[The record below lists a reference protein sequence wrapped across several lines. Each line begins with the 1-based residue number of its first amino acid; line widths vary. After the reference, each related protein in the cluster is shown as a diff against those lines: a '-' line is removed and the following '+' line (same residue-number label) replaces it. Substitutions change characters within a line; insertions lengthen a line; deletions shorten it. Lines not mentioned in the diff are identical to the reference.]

1 MRQRRKWLGVALALA
16 LGAVTA
22 RGQPPAPP
30 RVPLPPQEAL
40 VAIHD
45 LKLTRQARQ
54 ALARDQVLAPLR
66 LGVQVRQGVAVVWGD
81 VPSDAV
87 AQQAKDKL
95 QAIDGIFGVR
105 SELRPGKGAAREIA
119 AADLSVP
126 VRVPPRLKVEVA
138 KPDDRTGTI
147 KKRGTVV
154 GGEGKKA
161 ARPGTLTVPAAS
173 RPLLESKAERAVV
186 LQPPTARSGESK
198 KEPPSRKGTLEEAV
212 AKAKA
217 SQSRFRAIPVVVRGD
232 VVVITRRGDEEDV
245 VALAQILR
253 RVRGV
258 SEVRLSND

>member
-1 MRQRRKWLGVALALA
+1 MRQSRTLLNVALALA

-22 RGQPPAPP
+22 RGQPPQPP
-30 RVPLPPQEAL
+30 RVPLPPQDAL

-54 ALARDQVLAPLR
+54 ALARDVALAPLR

-95 QAIDGIFGVR
+95 QAIDGIFDVR
-105 SELRPGKGAAREIA
+105 SELRPAKGAAREIA

-138 KPDDRTGTI
+138 KPDDQTGTI

-161 ARPGTLTVPAAS
+161 SRPGTLPPVAS
-173 RPLLESKAERAVV
+173 RPLGESKAERAVAV
-186 LQPPTARSGESK
+186 LPPTARSGESK
-198 KEPPSRKGTLEEAV
+198 QEPPSRKEPLEEAV

-217 SQSRFRAIPVVVRGD
+217 SQSRFRGIPVVVRGD

-245 VALAQILR
+245 VALTQILR